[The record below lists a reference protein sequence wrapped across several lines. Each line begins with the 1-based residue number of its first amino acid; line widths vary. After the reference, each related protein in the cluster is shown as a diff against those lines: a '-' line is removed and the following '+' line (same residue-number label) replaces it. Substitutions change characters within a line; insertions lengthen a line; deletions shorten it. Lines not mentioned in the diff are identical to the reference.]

1 MLYGEF
7 GAYYNLAVYIKEGG
21 YNYRHYNYS
30 VPYEYV
36 YMYYFTISPCSV
48 WFFAAITP
56 SGTPVIGRSFSLL
69 CTVTE
74 TDSLHLTISYYW
86 LRGQLPLTTNSGLLT
101 FDTLF
106 LSDAGLYRCEVTVSS
121 EEHKITVNS
130 SYDINFKSKQF
141 LRVQYIASSLQSMQ
155 NQCE

>member
-1 MLYGEF
+1 MLYGDF
-7 GAYYNLAVYIKEGG
+7 GAYYNLAVLKRVAIIIDTITIACLM
-21 YNYRHYNYS
+21 S
-30 VPYEYV
+30 T
-36 YMYYFTISPCSV
+36 YYFTISPCCV

-56 SGTPVIGRSFSLL
+56 SGTPMIGQSFSLL

-74 TDSLHLTISYYW
+74 TDSLQLTISYYW
-86 LRGQLPLTTNSGLLT
+86 FGGQLPLTTNSGLLT

-121 EEHKITVNS
+121 EEHQITVNS
-130 SYDINFKSKQF
+130 SYDINFMSKQF